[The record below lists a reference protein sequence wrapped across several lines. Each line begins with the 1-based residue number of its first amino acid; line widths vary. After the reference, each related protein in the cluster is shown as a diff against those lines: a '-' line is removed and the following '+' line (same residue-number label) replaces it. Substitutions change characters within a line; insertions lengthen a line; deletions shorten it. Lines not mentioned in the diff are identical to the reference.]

1 MNHQG
6 PQIPEDVNDS
16 NLYRAYRLLL
26 SVCETGVLSRA
37 CDRTGLSLPTA
48 SRLLARARTWF
59 DDPLFV
65 HSAGRMYPTV
75 RMKALRPRLIEAM
88 RATDALF
95 NEENVFDPQSAEGV
109 VRIVA
114 IDNAFYTLLIPL
126 IMELRKEAPGIRF
139 RVYDRFPEMMSV
151 LRHGDLD
158 LAVYS
163 TLGKACPPDFHEQ
176 TLFESGHVLLVRRG
190 HPLSALA
197 KKRPLRLEDVAKY
210 EHVGVAITMSTDG
223 PRLIIG
229 QQAMNVHDRLCCEM
243 PFIVAGP
250 GHAHAQGNGRSSC
263 EGPAAR
269 RSPFGGGREPS
280 LASRPLLAR
289 MLDEQSAA
297 HLGEGQAGR
306 QGPRDLRRGG
316 EGAAVLSFEHF
327 RHEKASRRREAFS
340 CVWAGVSMSF
350 GRRRP
355 SAA

>member
-126 IMELRKEAPGIRF
+126 IME
-139 RVYDRFPEMMSV
+139 
-151 LRHGDLD
+151 
-158 LAVYS
+158 
-163 TLGKACPPDFHEQ
+163 Q
-176 TLFESGHVLLVRRG
+176 
-190 HPLSALA
+190 
-197 KKRPLRLEDVAKY
+197 
-210 EHVGVAITMSTDG
+210 GV
-223 PRLIIG
+223 
-229 QQAMNVHDRLCCEM
+229 
-243 PFIVAGP
+243 
-250 GHAHAQGNGRSSC
+250 
-263 EGPAAR
+263 
-269 RSPFGGGREPS
+269 
-280 LASRPLLAR
+280 
-289 MLDEQSAA
+289 
-297 HLGEGQAGR
+297 
-306 QGPRDLRRGG
+306 
-316 EGAAVLSFEHF
+316 AVLSFEHF

>member
-197 KKRPLRLEDVAKY
+197 KKRPLRLR
-210 EHVGVAITMSTDG
+210 TSRSTSMW
-223 PRLIIG
+223 
-229 QQAMNVHDRLCCEM
+229 AW
-243 PFIVAGP
+243 
-250 GHAHAQGNGRSSC
+250 RS
-263 EGPAAR
+263 R
-269 RSPFGGGREPS
+269 
-280 LASRPLLAR
+280 
-289 MLDEQSAA
+289 
-297 HLGEGQAGR
+297 
-306 QGPRDLRRGG
+306 
-316 EGAAVLSFEHF
+316 
-327 RHEKASRRREAFS
+327 
-340 CVWAGVSMSF
+340 
-350 GRRRP
+350 
-355 SAA
+355 